1 MTGMDLRTRRAYD
14 VCANVVRRRARNF
27 WYGLRLTP
35 EPKRSAL
42 YAVYAWMRQAD
53 DLADEPGP
61 TAEQRRAAL
70 DRFRDRTS
78 PILRGEA
85 PGEDAE
91 PMWLALADVVRRYD
105 VPTTA
110 FDQMIDGQILDL
122 DWSRCSDRA
131 ELERFCELVA
141 STVGRVCVAIWG
153 HDSTPEFPEMVRRR
167 GLALQMTNILR
178 DVREDWARGRV
189 YLPRP
194 ELAEAGL
201 DIEALVEWRDPSRCR
216 AFVLEQV
223 DIVETHYAA
232 ARDLEAHLDADAR
245 ATSWAMAEI
254 YHGLLRR
261 IADRPSRAARRRVT
275 LGGWRKATIAW
286 KARRHAR
293 GGDS

>member
-1 MTGMDLRTRRAYD
+1 MTGMDVKTRRAYD
-14 VCANVVRRRARNF
+14 ACANVVRRRARNF

-61 TAEQRRAAL
+61 TSEQRRAAL
-70 DRFRDRTS
+70 DDFRDRTS
-78 PILRGEA
+78 PILQGDD
-85 PGEDAE
+85 PGENAE
-91 PMWLALADVVRRYD
+91 LMWLALADVVQRYD
-105 VPTTA
+105 VPATA

-141 STVGRVCVAIWG
+141 STVGQVCVAIWG
-153 HDSTPEFPEMVRRR
+153 HDPAPGFEEMVRRR

-178 DVREDWARGRV
+178 DVREDWARDRV
-189 YLPRP
+189 YLPQR
-194 ELAEAGL
+194 ELAAAGL
-201 DIEALVEWRDPSRCR
+201 DIEALIEWREPTRCQ
-216 AFVLEQV
+216 AFVLEQI
-223 DIVETHYAA
+223 DLVEAHYAA
-232 ARDLEAHLDADAR
+232 ARDLEVHLESDAR

-261 IADRPSRAARRRVT
+261 IADQPSRVARHRVT

-286 KARRHAR
+286 RARRHAW